1 MLKVVSAGPERI
13 NDMEPLWRAMYAHH
27 LRVSPV
33 LRRSGSPGGADDLW
47 PAIRRRHEAWL
58 AEPHAF
64 ARMAEQEGRAIGYAI
79 ARLRERAGAWE
90 PPGPIGV
97 LEVLTVAEGSRSLG
111 VGSQLMEAVR
121 RELARLGAGTLELRV
136 LAGNDEAMRFYE
148 RHGLRPVRVVF
159 MGPVAVDEE
168 GAVRAD

>member
-1 MLKVVSAGPERI
+1 MTSTNGVTLFSLI
-13 NDMEPLWRAMYAHH
+13 
-27 LRVSPV
+27 
-33 LRRSGSPGGADDLW
+33 
-47 PAIRRRHEAWL
+47 
-58 AEPHAF
+58 
-64 ARMAEQEGRAIGYAI
+64 GRAG
-79 ARLRERAGAWE
+79 RLRCLCCRE

-121 RELARLGAGTLELRV
+121 RELARLGASTLELRV

-148 RHGLRPVRVVF
+148 RQGLRPVRVVF